1 MKNYGI
7 PIMFLGGGGY
17 TLKNVARCWTYETS
31 IIADTEVEND
41 LPYNDYIEYFR
52 PDFKLRPQII
62 NSRVR
67 QLLVYFSRKIF
78 LATFRGPD
86 LEKNFINMQFIS
98 RASLRQL

>member
-62 NSRVR
+62 NSRVWNFFAK
-67 QLLVYFSRKIF
+67 FSAVEAGFRKSIDRF
-78 LATFRGPD
+78 KFVNLQNSQ
-86 LEKNFINMQFIS
+86 KMYK
-98 RASLRQL
+98 

>member
-1 MKNYGI
+1 MKNYSI

-62 NSRVR
+62 NSRVCNFFSQNFQ
-67 QLLVYFSRKIF
+67 QLKQGFAEVSI
-78 LATFRGPD
+78 D
-86 LEKNFINMQFIS
+86 LNWSIPKKNFK
-98 RASLRQL
+98 